1 MDKISVIIPAY
12 NAEKTILRCINS
24 ILNGNGR
31 NTLYL
36 LEIIVIDDGSSD
48 NTADIVKEIVKLDSD
63 VILHLQKN
71 KGPSAARYAGVQIAT
86 GNYIAHCDSDDWVEP
101 NWLESLYSTIKEY
114 DADISICRAII
125 DGHPVNYNPQEVE
138 IWNHEQAIGKF
149 IEHKELNGCLPM
161 KLIKYEYFKN
171 ILFEPK
177 MSIYEDGL
185 IIWQILQKTQKVV
198 KRNIGTYHYEM
209 ISNSLTHIKQNEKR
223 LWSAYYLW
231 DRVVFDCQNNISI
244 KNFQNKAIERRE
256 SCIIDELS
264 LMVTQNLKS
273 DYYFNKIRKTII
285 NGGVKG
291 ILKLPNWKKRFLSI
305 GAIISIPFMQ
315 KTYKFLNY

>member
-36 LEIIVIDDGSSD
+36 LEVIVIDDGSSD
-48 NTADIVKEIVKLDSD
+48 NTADIVKEIAKWDKD
-63 VILHLQKN
+63 VFLHSQEN
-71 KGPSAARYAGVQIAT
+71 KGPSAARYAGIQIAT

-138 IWNHEQAIGKF
+138 IWNRVQAIGKF

-161 KLIKYEYFKN
+161 KLIKYDYFKN

-177 MSIYEDGL
+177 MSIFEDGL

-209 ISNSLTHIKQNEKR
+209 NSNSLTHIKQNEKR

-231 DRVVFDCQNNISI
+231 DTVVFDCQNNNSI

-256 SCIIDELS
+256 SWIIDELS

-285 NGGVKG
+285 DGGIKG
-291 ILKLPNWKKRFLSI
+291 ILNLPNWKKRFLSI

-315 KTYKFLNY
+315 KTYKFFNH

>member
-48 NTADIVKEIVKLDSD
+48 NTADIVKEIAKLDTD

-71 KGPSAARYAGVQIAT
+71 KGPSAARYAGFQIAT

-138 IWNHEQAIGKF
+138 IWNRVQAIGKF

-161 KLIKYEYFKN
+161 KLIKYDYFKN

-209 ISNSLTHIKQNEKR
+209 TSNSLTHIKQNEKR

-256 SCIIDELS
+256 SWIIDELS

-273 DYYFNKIRKTII
+273 DFYFNKIRKTII
-285 NGGVKG
+285 DGGIKG
-291 ILKLPNWKKRFLSI
+291 ILNLPNWKKRFLSI

-315 KTYKFLNY
+315 KTYKFFYH